1 MALVADNESEE
12 TPSFGEPPNDA
23 LVLVVADT
31 QEVRRHVMSFLARPG
46 ISFLE
51 ASSSKQAIAEIAER
65 EPDLVVLDL
74 QINSMG
80 GMAACMEIRLQQ
92 QEGNLAP
99 CAILML
105 LDRRADVFLAR
116 RSGADGWLVKPLD
129 PIRSREALQAMLSG
143 ERYEDDAYKPIPVLV
158 SSEGAI
164 ERPSRN
170 EPARAGAPLET
181 LRKPTRTV

>member
-1 MALVADNESEE
+1 LAVVADDEAEE
-12 TPSFGEPPNDA
+12 TASLGGVPNDA

-46 ISFLE
+46 ITFLQ
-51 ASSSKQAIAEIAER
+51 ASSSKEALAEIAQH
-65 EPDLVVLDL
+65 EPDVVVLDL
-74 QINSMG
+74 QIDSMG
-80 GMAACMEIRLQQ
+80 GVADCMEIRLQQ

-129 PIRSREALQAMLSG
+129 PIRAREALRAMLSG
-143 ERYEDDAYKPIPVLV
+143 DRYEDEAYKPIPVLV
-158 SSEGAI
+158 TPERAI
-164 ERPSRN
+164 ERPS
-170 EPARAGAPLET
+170 PHKLAREGVPLET
-181 LRKPTRTV
+181 LRKSTNPL

>member
-1 MALVADNESEE
+1 MALVADDESEE
-12 TPSFGEPPNDA
+12 TSSFGQSSSDA

-46 ISFLE
+46 ITFIE
-51 ASSSKQAIAEIAER
+51 ASSSAQAIAEIATR

-74 QINSMG
+74 QIDSMG

-92 QEGNLAP
+92 QEGKLAS

-116 RSGADGWLVKPLD
+116 RSGSDGWLVKPLD
-129 PIRSREALQAMLSG
+129 PIRAREALQAMLSG
-143 ERYEDDAYKPIPVLV
+143 DRYEDDAYKPIPVLV
-158 SSEGAI
+158 TPERAI
-164 ERPSRN
+164 ERPSPHQLPR
-170 EPARAGAPLET
+170 EGAPLET
-181 LRKPTRTV
+181 LGKSTEPL